1 MIFPFLQGMPGEPLP
16 YLFRSDWV
24 ITCILCLCTLV
35 LVLVV
40 SKGKK
45 HLYQQLNH
53 FFLNRERNSM
63 FDEVATMDVRYRGGL
78 VVHACLM
85 LGFCVYCYLAH
96 EEPFLFHQYDCGLL
110 LGFLTVCFMGY
121 VLLKWM
127 VYGFVNW
134 VFFQKDRNK
143 RWIAAFFNLF
153 IWLGILLL
161 PVVLLMVYFDIST
174 QIILYIA
181 GILVVFAK
189 IALFWKC
196 FCNFFEKFYGA
207 LHLILYFCA
216 LEIIPDLILWKGI
229 EMMNNNLILNL

>member
-85 LGFCVYCYLAH
+85 L
-96 EEPFLFHQYDCGLL
+96 
-110 LGFLTVCFMGY
+110 
-121 VLLKWM
+121 
-127 VYGFVNW
+127 
-134 VFFQKDRNK
+134 
-143 RWIAAFFNLF
+143 
-153 IWLGILLL
+153 
-161 PVVLLMVYFDIST
+161 
-174 QIILYIA
+174 
-181 GILVVFAK
+181 
-189 IALFWKC
+189 
-196 FCNFFEKFYGA
+196 
-207 LHLILYFCA
+207 
-216 LEIIPDLILWKGI
+216 
-229 EMMNNNLILNL
+229 